1 VQAES
6 FVAIS
11 DRNADIM
18 SLGAILADQIQERA
32 AGGTQADDLSQL
44 VDLSAARYAGSL
56 SASNASMTAWR
67 APTRST

>member
-1 VQAES
+1 
-6 FVAIS
+6 
-11 DRNADIM
+11 M

-32 AGGTQADDLSQL
+32 AGGTQADDLSQP

-56 SASNASMTAWR
+56 SASNASMTAGR